1 MPDKIYSR
9 RFICLRIKEFKNGTP
24 PQKRSLTQLLEYIGN
39 EIELASHEEKKL
51 DKDWSSLRD
60 AHQDACRELNNSN
73 NESAGWIYF
82 KLGTLY
88 ERLTSIIPD
97 DLMDDFIN
105 DYKDL
110 DDADN
115 KNITREDSRLKA
127 LHTRNNASKANK
139 ELIQIWATEIW
150 KNDISKSIRL
160 TDMCDVIHKT
170 METRV
175 ENEIKDVF
183 KDDADDC
190 KEWIEALKKAIP
202 KKSQSLKPW
211 LREVAPDYAK
221 KPGRPNK

>member
-1 MPDKIYSR
+1 MSDKVYSR
-9 RFICLRIKEFKNGTP
+9 RLISLRIKEFKNGTP
-24 PQKRSLTQLLEYIGN
+24 PQKHSLTQLLEYIGN
-39 EIELASHEEKKL
+39 EIELASHEEEKL
-51 DKDWSSLRD
+51 DKDWSILRD
-60 AHQDACRELNNSN
+60 AHQSACRELNNSN

-88 ERLTSIIPD
+88 ERLTSAYYE
-97 DLMDDFIN
+97 DLMDDVIE
-105 DYKDL
+105 DYKGL
-110 DDADN
+110 VDAEYKHTN
-115 KNITREDSRLKA
+115 REDSRLKA

-202 KKSQSLKPW
+202 KKSESLKPW

-221 KPGRPNK
+221 KPGRPKK